1 MKDKINFGIV
11 GCGMISRIH
20 ADAIAAA
27 GGRLV
32 GVCDVRPES
41 AARFA
46 AERGVR
52 AYADCGELLRDPDID
67 AATICTPSCFHAENA
82 IAALNHGKHVVLE
95 KPMALNVADC
105 DRIIEAADRSGRLLT
120 VISQLRFS
128 DDVQKLR
135 RLVADGAFGKLSLIR
150 LSMCYWRGREYFSSS
165 GWKGKL
171 EFEGGGALM
180 NQGIHGIDLMQY
192 IFGMP
197 RVRGGLVRTI
207 SHDIEVEDTAAALLE
222 FPCGALGTLEASTC
236 AYPGFTRQ
244 LALHGDRG
252 FALLR
257 ENKLV
262 KLRTDSESFD
272 MSESEEAQ
280 AVCSCSSPDS
290 ISHAAHALQLKNL
303 IAAIHGV
310 EPLQI
315 DAREGK
321 KAIEIIETIYSMSSR
336 E

>member
-1 MKDKINFGIV
+1 M
-11 GCGMISRIH
+11 
-20 ADAIAAA
+20 
-27 GGRLV
+27 
-32 GVCDVRPES
+32 
-41 AARFA
+41 
-46 AERGVR
+46 
-52 AYADCGELLRDPDID
+52 
-67 AATICTPSCFHAENA
+67 
-82 IAALNHGKHVVLE
+82 NHGKHVVLE

-128 DDVQKLR
+128 DDVRKLR
-135 RLVADGAFGKLSLIR
+135 RLTADGVFGRLSLIR
-150 LSMCYWRGREYFSSS
+150 LSMCYWRDHAYFSSS

-197 RVRGGLVRTI
+197 RVRAGLTRTV
-207 SHDIEVEDTAAALLE
+207 SHDIEVEDTAAALFE

-236 AYPGFTRQ
+236 AYPGFERQ

-252 FALLR
+252 FAVLR

-262 KLRTDSESFD
+262 GLYTDTESFD
-272 MSESEEAQ
+272 AERSETVQ
-280 AVCSCSSPDS
+280 AVGSCSSPDS
-290 ISHAAHALQLKNL
+290 IDHAAHAMQLRNL
-303 IAAIHGV
+303 ISAIRGD

-321 KAIEIIETIYSMSSR
+321 KAIEIIESIYSA
-336 E
+336 